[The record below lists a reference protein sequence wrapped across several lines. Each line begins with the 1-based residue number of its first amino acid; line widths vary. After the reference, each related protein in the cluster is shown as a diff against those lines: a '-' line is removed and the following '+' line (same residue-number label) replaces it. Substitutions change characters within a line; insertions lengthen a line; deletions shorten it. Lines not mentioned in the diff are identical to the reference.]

1 MPPISRLCVVR
12 IADLLNPVGPP
23 PDAAAP
29 GDSIDEGKRLIRLG
43 GDKGLSLAERVSE
56 RFHRL
61 TWRTPIHGMRLKG
74 RHPLKLIAV
83 PDDPFLGD
91 AKRGSAL
98 LEGSLVFRG
107 ERRALDTLNLKKPDF
122 SSGFAD
128 YLHSFAWLRDLS
140 TVATRGQATP
150 IAENLMRLWLEAHAD
165 TVSEPAWRADLW
177 GRRILFWTAHAPLI
191 LSSTDL
197 VYRSRVLN
205 TLARGARHIDR
216 GADKVAPGAPRVA
229 ALCGVVAAGLL
240 IAGGDAR
247 RGATEAALAKALAA
261 SIFEDG
267 GNVAR
272 APTAQVDLLMLLTA
286 LREIYAARRLDP
298 PASLTNA
305 IDALVPALLGI
316 CHGDRDLSSW
326 QGGAPIG
333 ADALEQIIAATG
345 VRTRPLRQARDWGY
359 QRLAAGSAVVIVDAA
374 PPPVA
379 RLVEGGC
386 ASTLAFELSDG
397 PNRIVVNCGGARTGV
412 VQLPAALTD
421 GLRTTAAHSTLIV
434 GDSNSTAIHSDG
446 TLGRG
451 VAEVE
456 LARQESEGSSR
467 IEASHD
473 GYARRFGFL
482 HRRQLVLASDG
493 RELRGE
499 DMLLPATKRRKLV
512 ATGFAIRFHLGLGV
526 QVSPTADGLAA
537 LLRLPGGGLWQFRC
551 RGGTL
556 AVEDSVWID
565 ADGRPHA
572 TMQLVVTGESPA
584 GGASVSWGL
593 KRAG

>member
-1 MPPISRLCVVR
+1 MIDLSPLAKPLPPQDELPR
-12 IADLLNPVGPP
+12 
-23 PDAAAP
+23 
-29 GDSIDEGKRLIRLG
+29 DSIDEGKRLIRLG

-83 PDDPFLGD
+83 PDDPFIGD
-91 AKRGSAL
+91 ARRGSAL
-98 LEGSLVFRG
+98 LGGTLTFRG
-107 ERRALDTLNLKKPDF
+107 ESRAVDALNLAKPNF
-122 SSGFAD
+122 SRAFAD
-128 YLHSFAWLRDLS
+128 YFHGFSWLRDLS
-140 TVATRGQATP
+140 TVATRAQATP
-150 IAENLMRLWLEAHAD
+150 VAEALMRRWLDTHAD

-229 ALCGVVAAGLL
+229 ALCGVVVAGLL
-240 IAGGDAR
+240 IPGGDAR
-247 RGATEAALAKALAA
+247 RSANESALAKALNA
-261 SIFEDG
+261 SIFDDG

-272 APTAQVDLLMLLTA
+272 APSAQVDLLMLLTA
-286 LREIYAARRLDP
+286 LREVYAARRLEA
-298 PASLTNA
+298 PASIDNA
-305 IDALVPALLGI
+305 IHALVPALLGV
-316 CHGDRDLSSW
+316 CHGDRDIGSW

-333 ADALEQIIAATG
+333 AEALDGIIAATG

-359 QRLAAGSAVVIVDAA
+359 QRLAAGQAVVVLDAA

-386 ASTLAFELSDG
+386 ASTLAFEFSDG
-397 PNRIVVNCGGARTGV
+397 PNRIVVNCGGARAGV
-412 VQLPAALTD
+412 VQLPEALAE

-434 GDSNSTAIHSDG
+434 GDSNSTAIHADG

-473 GYARRFGFL
+473 GYARRFGFI
-482 HRRQLVLASDG
+482 HRRQLVLAGDG

-512 ATGFAIRFHLGLGV
+512 GTGFAIRFHLGLGV

-537 LLRLPGGGLWQFRC
+537 LLRLPGSTQNGGLWQFRC

-556 AVEDSVWID
+556 AVEESVWID

-584 GGASVSWGL
+584 GGASVSWAL

>member
-1 MPPISRLCVVR
+1 MN
-12 IADLLNPVGPP
+12 DLSSPG
-23 PDAAAP
+23 ARAP
-29 GDSIDEGKRLIRLG
+29 NETGGGDSIDEGKRLIRSG
-43 GDKGLSLAERVSE
+43 GDKGLSLAERLSE

-61 TWRTPIHGMRLKG
+61 TWRTPIHDMRLKG

-91 AKRGSAL
+91 VRRGNAL
-98 LEGSLVFRG
+98 LGGILTFRG
-107 ERRALDTLNLKKPDF
+107 ESRAVEALDLAKPDF
-122 SSGFAD
+122 SKAFAD
-128 YLHSFAWLRDLS
+128 YLHGFSWLRDLS
-140 TVATRGQATP
+140 TVATRAQATP
-150 IAENLMRLWLEAHAD
+150 VAEALMRCWLDAHAD

-205 TLARGARHIDR
+205 ALARGARHIDR
-216 GADKVAPGAPRVA
+216 GAEKVAPGAPRIA

-240 IAGGDAR
+240 IPGGEAR
-247 RGATEAALAKALAA
+247 RGATEAALTKALSA
-261 SIFEDG
+261 SIFDDG

-272 APTAQVDLLMLLTA
+272 APAAQVDLLMLLTQ
-286 LREIYAARRLDP
+286 LREVYAARRLEP
-298 PASLTNA
+298 PASVGNA
-305 IDALVPALLGI
+305 LQALVPALLGV
-316 CHGDRDLSSW
+316 CLGDRDVGSW

-333 ADALEQIIAATG
+333 VELLDQIIQASG
-345 VRTRPLRQARDWGY
+345 VRTRPLRQAREWGY
-359 QRLAAGSAVVIVDAA
+359 QRLAAGSAIAILDAA

-386 ASTLAFELSDG
+386 ASTLAFEFSDG
-397 PNRIVVNCGGARTGV
+397 PNRIVVNCGGARAGV
-412 VQLPAALTD
+412 AQLPLALAE

-434 GDSNSTAIHSDG
+434 GDSNSTAIHADG

-451 VAEVE
+451 VGEVE
-456 LARQESEGSSR
+456 LARQESDGSSR

-499 DMLLPATKRRKLV
+499 DLLLPATKRRKLV

-526 QVSPTADGLAA
+526 QVSPTADGQAA
-537 LLRLPGGGLWQFRC
+537 LLRLPGGGLWQYRC
-551 RGGTL
+551 RGGGL
-556 AVEDSVWID
+556 AVEESVWID

-584 GGASVSWGL
+584 GGASVSWAL